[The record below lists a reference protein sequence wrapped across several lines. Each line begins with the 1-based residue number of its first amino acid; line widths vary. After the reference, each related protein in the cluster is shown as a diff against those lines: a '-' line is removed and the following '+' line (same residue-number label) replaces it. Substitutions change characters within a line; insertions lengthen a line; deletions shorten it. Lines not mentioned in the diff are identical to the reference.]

1 MGDPMNGSPGVL
13 TLNCSSG
20 FPTWAL
26 VPMAVSAPK
35 VLLLIVVMA
44 CIRLSDSPILG
55 PVVFIVSFP
64 LLWIQEELI
73 FQVCSGFYLLLGCS
87 GHFQAFYM
95 QNWKPEVSCSLF
107 N

>member
-1 MGDPMNGSPGVL
+1 MDPLEFL

-35 VLLLIVVMA
+35 VLLLLMVMT
-44 CIRLSDSPILG
+44 CIHLSDSPILG
-55 PVVFIVSFP
+55 PVVCTVSFP
-64 LLWIQEELI
+64 LLWIQEELLI

-95 QNWKPEVSCSLF
+95 
-107 N
+107 